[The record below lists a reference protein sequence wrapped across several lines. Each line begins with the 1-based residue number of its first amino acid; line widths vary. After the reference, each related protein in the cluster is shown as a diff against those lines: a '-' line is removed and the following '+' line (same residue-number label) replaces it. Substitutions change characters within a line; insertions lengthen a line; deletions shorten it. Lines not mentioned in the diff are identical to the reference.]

1 MNKWEVARVLDEI
14 AKYVE
19 LSEANRFKS
28 LAFEKASRAVSAL
41 DRDPA
46 ELIASGELQKTP
58 GIGKT
63 TASVIEEVLRT
74 GKSRYLEELRK
85 QYPAGIFE
93 LMRVPRLGLKKVG
106 ILYAKLGIGS
116 LDDLEQACRTGRLKT
131 LKGFGEKTQQ
141 KILEGIGYARKR
153 ESHFLL
159 PVGLEAGEQIR
170 ERLADI
176 DAVEN
181 AEVSGSVRRR
191 LEVIRNVNIAV
202 ATRDFAVVKKALGN
216 IVANIEE
223 LDANTVK
230 GVARNAIDVY
240 FHLAKPQEF
249 GSTLLRTTG
258 TTVFVDALLER
269 AADRPAKSEEEI
281 FERANAA
288 FVAPERRGRA
298 KLRGGEV
305 GVLVEMRQPKRRDD
319 TRAPEEPGAD
329 RPDGGEREDER
340 RARERAPAHAGS
352 SNAGSCIAAEPSS
365 GLACG
370 YTSVRR

>member
-14 AKYVE
+14 AQYVE

-63 TASVIEEVLRT
+63 TASVIEELLRT
-74 GKSRYLEELRK
+74 GKSRYLDELQK
-85 QYPAGIFE
+85 QFPAGIFE

-106 ILYAKLGIGS
+106 ILYNKLGIS
-116 LDDLEQACRTGRLKT
+116 NLDELEQACRTGRLKT
-131 LKGFGEKTQQ
+131 IKGFGEKTQQ

-159 PVGLEAGEQIR
+159 PVGLEVGEQIR
-170 ERLADI
+170 DRLADV

-202 ATRDFAVVKKALGN
+202 ATRDFAGVKKTLGS

-230 GVARNAIDVY
+230 GIARNEIDVY

-249 GSTLLRTTG
+249 GSTLFRTTG
-258 TTVFVDALLER
+258 APVFSARWGLKREFPDH
-269 AADRPAKSEEEI
+269 
-281 FERANAA
+281 
-288 FVAPERRGRA
+288 RRTPPR
-298 KLRGGEV
+298 
-305 GVLVEMRQPKRRDD
+305 
-319 TRAPEEPGAD
+319 
-329 RPDGGEREDER
+329 
-340 RARERAPAHAGS
+340 
-352 SNAGSCIAAEPSS
+352 
-365 GLACG
+365 
-370 YTSVRR
+370 